1 MQAMNIGLPTNV
13 THQGHATSL
22 EDAQSLIEKL
32 MVGGGASLPPPLL
45 PNAGKARLMC
55 LLLSIWGKNND
66 ELFLAQFS
74 ATQLIFNQRLSQNP

>member
-45 PNAGKARLMC
+45 PNTGKARLKC
-55 LLLSIWGKNND
+55 LLLSILGENN

-74 ATQLIFNQRLSQNP
+74 AIQLIFNQKLSQNP